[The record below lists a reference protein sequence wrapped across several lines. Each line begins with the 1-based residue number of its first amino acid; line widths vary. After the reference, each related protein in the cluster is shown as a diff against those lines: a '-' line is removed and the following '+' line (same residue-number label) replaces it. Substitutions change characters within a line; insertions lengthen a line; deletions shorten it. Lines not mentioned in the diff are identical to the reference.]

1 MSHTRARLLAIALAV
16 PAVAFVTSARASDAG
31 WEFCSLV
38 YLKGGA
44 DPMCNYR
51 TLAQCQAAISG
62 LGGSCFENPYRKAT
76 DKPLARKNQ
85 RQ

>member
-1 MSHTRARLLAIALAV
+1 MRATTIATGLITALLIGGTAPAI
-16 PAVAFVTSARASDAG
+16 ASDAG

-51 TLAQCQAAISG
+51 TRAQCEAYISG
-62 LGGSCFENPYRKAT
+62 LGGSCFENPNRKPAG
-76 DKPLARKNQ
+76 KPLAKNSK

>member
-1 MSHTRARLLAIALAV
+1 MLAIALAL
-16 PAVAFVTSARASDAG
+16 PALAFVAPARASDAG

-51 TLAQCQAAISG
+51 TLAQCEAYISG
-62 LGGSCFENPYRKAT
+62 LGGSCFANPNRKPAS
-76 DKPLARKNQ
+76 KPLAKKTQ